1 MARSEK
7 QKEKLF
13 RILEVLMRE
22 TDDENGLTI
31 NEIISRLEEY
41 GISAERK
48 SLYDDFKVLED
59 LGYPV
64 LKLSTK
70 PPRYTLEERVF
81 ELAEIKM
88 LVDAVQV
95 SKFITAKKSR
105 QLIEKLGMFAGA
117 RRARE
122 LSRQVYVE
130 DRVKTINQ
138 ASIYT
143 IDTIHAAINEGKRL
157 SFLCFDYNRKKIKKY
172 YKNGERYEVS
182 PLALLWSEE
191 NYYLVAYEE
200 KSEKIK
206 NFRVDKFEDARI
218 IDEPKSDNNL
228 TRGFNPADYSNKIFG
243 MFGGTEEL
251 VTMEFRWDLAG
262 VIIDRFGMEPTFYE
276 TDFGFKLSARVMVS
290 PTFFAWILAF
300 GPNARIL
307 GPSHVREQLIKRLD
321 DTKSF
326 YDKENS
332 VE

>member
-1 MARSEK
+1 MSRNEK

-13 RILEVLMRE
+13 RVFEILMRE
-22 TDDENGLTI
+22 TDEESGLTI
-31 NEIISRLEEY
+31 NEIISRLDEY

-48 SLYDDFKVLED
+48 SLYDDFKVLEN

-81 ELAEIKM
+81 ELPEIKM

-130 DRVKTINQ
+130 DRVKTVNQ
-138 ASIYT
+138 STIYA

-157 SFLCFDYNRKKIKKY
+157 SFKCFDYNRRKVKKY
-172 YKNGERYEVS
+172 YKNGEKYEVS
-182 PLALLWSEE
+182 PLALLWSDE

-200 KSEKIK
+200 ASEKIK
-206 NFRVDKFEDARI
+206 NFRVDKFEQTLI
-218 IDEPKSDNNL
+218 IDEPKCDNDV

-251 VTMEFRWDLAG
+251 VTMEFKWNLAG
-262 VIIDRFGMEPTFYE
+262 VIIDRFGMEHTFQE
-276 TDFGFKLSARVMVS
+276 TDFGFKFSARVMVS

-300 GPNARIL
+300 GPGARIL
-307 GPSHVREQLIKRLD
+307 GPAHVRDQLIAQLD
-321 DTKSF
+321 ETKS
-326 YDKENS
+326 YYEKENK